1 MNRFW
6 QTTRSALAMLAS
18 LGIMAGCEPW
28 SDLEDYDRE
37 EVPVYWAETLTPPAI
52 EQARE
57 LKIMTWNFKFGG
69 ARIDFFFDYWGDR
82 SVMTTEEVQGN
93 LDGLMRLINEI
104 KPDVLIAEEVDVN
117 SKRSG
122 YVDMLQYTLDHT
134 DLNYGAFYEAWDTRY
149 APDQSVGRA
158 LMGNA
163 IFSIYPIAKAERI
176 RSADRTDQAI
186 YESYFLLHRVIGRAE
201 IEAGNHHVAAYDV
214 HAEAY
219 DEDGTKKKHVDQFHQ
234 LMIDETLPVV
244 LGGDFNNIPP
254 TSLKREK
261 FNDDSPDAV
270 GTRYESP
277 PYDLDAMQ
285 AFYDDFNPAIT
296 LARFGDTQESQRL
309 HFSHTIIGPDHIAN
323 DGLHGF
329 WNRKIDYL
337 WIKKDQSWKPGST
350 DTLQNR
356 GRMGIT
362 QEPMTLSDHCPL
374 IGTWELGS

>member
-1 MNRFW
+1 MNKKWR
-6 QTTRSALAMLAS
+6 TTSMALALLLAT
-18 LGIMAGCEPW
+18 ACEPW
-28 SDLEDYDRE
+28 SDMEDYDRE
-37 EVPVYWAETLTPPAI
+37 EVPVYWAETLKPPAN
-52 EQARE
+52 EHPTE

-69 ARIDFFFDYWGDR
+69 GRIDFFFDYWGDR
-82 SVMTTEEVQGN
+82 SVMTSEEVQGN
-93 LDGLMRLINEI
+93 LDGLMGLINQL
-104 KPDVLIAEEVDVN
+104 KPDVLLAEEVDVN
-117 SKRSG
+117 SKRSC

-149 APDQSVGRA
+149 APDQGVGRA

-176 RSADRTDQAI
+176 RSADRTDQAL

-201 IEAGNHHVAAYDV
+201 IQAGNRRVAAYDV

-234 LMIDETLPVV
+234 LMADETLPVV

-254 TSLKREK
+254 TAVKWEK
-261 FNDDSPDAV
+261 YNDDSPDAV

-277 PYDLDAMQ
+277 PYDIDAMQ
-285 AFYDDFNPAIT
+285 AFYDDFVPAIS
-296 LARFGDTQESQRL
+296 LERFGTTDESQRL
-309 HFSHTIIGPDHIAN
+309 HYSHTIIGPNHIAN
-323 DGLHGF
+323 DGQPGF

-337 WIKKDQSWKPGST
+337 WIKPGQSWKAGST
-350 DTLQNR
+350 DTIQNA
-356 GRMGIT
+356 GRKGVT
-362 QEPMTLSDHCPL
+362 LDPMTLSDHCPL